1 MRWFN
6 YACLAVILIGF
17 QILEIGA
24 SAVWAQSSRTAPPP
38 VRSAARVRL
47 FNRKEKDKEPEAPAK
62 TPSTIPAIPG
72 AQIAG
77 NAAAVVPNND
87 PPVLK
92 NVKRAIDIN
101 SRRYLSPDLGHTPWM
116 IQHGVLALRQEY
128 KLRVNGKV
136 VSGLDYITGSNPIY
150 SGNIPNPLNPSVGL
164 VPVRGYWFESTAYG
178 GRAHPYAVSFAFEGH
193 INQTLAILSTC
204 DLPLNHPIV
213 VNNSQVPGVP
223 KTITMEDMLKHAQ
236 KTITLGNPYELAWTL
251 WFFSNYLDPQ
261 AQWQDMHGRTW
272 TMEQLVRTQVNAPI
286 VVADPT
292 KGPPCGGTHAL
303 FALACACNSYQ
314 QKHGKLEGTWL
325 AARRTLDYY
334 TAAAQN
340 GQNTDGSMSA
350 GYFHT
355 FRKPAETYGDRLKA
369 SGHMLEWLMMA
380 LPAER
385 LEDPWVV
392 RAIDRLAVDLINGQ
406 NQFMSHED
414 TGSLYHSVHALVL
427 YRNRVDPPD
436 AAGPA
441 PIQSVEL
448 PPEQKNPAPTPMPMP
463 DKTGTPAPQPEAP
476 KPEAPKPEM
485 QKTAPNPGTAASE
498 PEATIR
504 LIGPGIKRLT
514 PQEGRPLLKPITNS
528 RETEPLKPGD
538 TPAAPPKAEDGEA
551 EERMPLLVPLP
562 PELEKPV
569 PAPKAGPAPGEPKSE
584 GAIVVP
590 LTPDEGG
597 TVPAPLFGPEAKPA
611 GEATKTPPAPPM
623 PLPMGDKPQAP
634 APKPL
639 VSQPAPAAE
648 AAKPSPEPL
657 VPPTLPEPT
666 PRKPTSAGD

>member
-1 MRWFN
+1 MRRFN
-6 YACLAVILIGF
+6 YAWLAVILIGV
-17 QILEIGA
+17 QALEIETP
-24 SAVWAQSSRTAPPP
+24 AVWAQSSRTAPPP
-38 VRSAARVRL
+38 VRNAARTRL
-47 FNRKEKDKEPEAPAK
+47 FGRKEKDKEPEPPAK

-77 NAAAVVPNND
+77 NLPAVEANDD
-87 PPVLK
+87 PPILK

-101 SRRYLSPDLGHTPWM
+101 SRRFLSPDLGHTPWM
-116 IQHGVLALRQEY
+116 IQHGVMALRQDY
-128 KLRVNGKV
+128 KLRVGGKI
-136 VSGLDYITGSNPIY
+136 VSGLDYITGSNPFY
-150 SGNIPNPLNPSVGL
+150 SGNIPNPLKPGAGL

-178 GRAHPYAVSFAFEGH
+178 GRAHPYEVSFAFEGH

-213 VNNSQVPGVP
+213 VNNSQRPGVP

-236 KTITLGNPYELAWTL
+236 KTVAYGNPYELAWTL

-261 AQWQDMHGRTW
+261 AQWQDMHGQTW
-272 TMEQLVRTQVNAPI
+272 SMEQLVRSQVNAPL

-334 TAAAQN
+334 TVAAQN
-340 GQNTDGSMSA
+340 GQNADGSMSA

-355 FRKPAETYGDRLKA
+355 FRKRAESYGDRLKA

-380 LPAER
+380 LPPER
-385 LEDPWVV
+385 LEEPWVV
-392 RAIDRLAVDLINGQ
+392 KAINTLASDLISGQ
-406 NQFMSHED
+406 NQFLSHED

-441 PIQSVEL
+441 PIQAADL
-448 PPEQKNPAPTPMPMP
+448 PPELKNPAPTPMPVP
-463 DKTGTPAPQPEAP
+463 DKTGTPAP

-485 QKTAPNPGTAASE
+485 QKPAPNPPAAATE
-498 PEATIR
+498 PKATIR
-504 LIGPGIKRLT
+504 LLGPGIRRLT
-514 PQEGRPLLKPITNS
+514 PQEGKPLLKPITNA

-538 TPAAPPKAEDGEA
+538 TPAAPPKTEDSEA
-551 EERMPLLVPLP
+551 AERMPLLVPLP

-597 TVPAPLFGPEAKPA
+597 TVPAPLFGADGKPA
-611 GEATKTPPAPPM
+611 VEATKTPPAPPM
-623 PLPMGDKPQAP
+623 PLPMSDKPLAP

-639 VSQPAPAAE
+639 VPQPAAE

-657 VPPTLPEPT
+657 VPPNLPEPT